1 MCLLFPPFQTGYSEI
16 YGVTLILGRSYQ
28 GIQIECELRGSTVV
42 CLCYSCP
49 SLVVLDDVDM
59 LCPHQNTSPSEMER
73 QATAALSA
81 LLDDLHT
88 RPPPSHMVV
97 IATTNQLERVE
108 TSIRRPGRLDKEIE
122 IPVPTVGGRKEV
134 RRKRKHVLMG
144 DEHYKYT
151 SHVVFRY
158 LIFCFMGNPM
168 PSLRSK

>member
-1 MCLLFPPFQTGYSEI
+1 M
-16 YGVTLILGRSYQ
+16 
-28 GIQIECELRGSTVV
+28 

-144 DEHYKYT
+144 DEFYKYISHCIQILDILFHGKSHALT
-151 SHVVFRY
+151 SEQMKWYVYHISAVEAPKSGLTSV
-158 LIFCFMGNPM
+158 
-168 PSLRSK
+168 S